1 MILDIHSSSTTHDTL
16 KLFSI
21 LYNQSWM
28 SAVAERLNFSIVQG
42 AAFPFLG
49 VSIRGGMTA
58 VAVLGKTAVV
68 CPASLLKE
76 GGGRR
81 RSKLGT
87 VIAPVCIALARFCN
101 SGPVIKNLS
110 SSKGFFMSVAACVL
124 AVFVV
129 LAAAAVFCTTVAGS
143 ERLGTTHEIAGAV
156 VDICCSVVVSA
167 ANTCG

>member
-1 MILDIHSSSTTHDTL
+1 
-16 KLFSI
+16 
-21 LYNQSWM
+21 M

-49 VSIRGGMTA
+49 VSTSGGIGA

-76 GGGRR
+76 GGGLR
-81 RSKLGT
+81 RSKLGIVT
-87 VIAPVCIALARFCN
+87 VPDCIALARFCS

-110 SSKGFFMSVAACVL
+110 SSSGFFMSVAACAL
-124 AVFVV
+124 AVVV
-129 LAAAAVFCTTVAGS
+129 TLVVTAEVSGRVVGNAGFD
-143 ERLGTTHEIAGAV
+143 TTHEIAGAV

-167 ANTCG
+167 ASTGGCSAKPY